1 MTDDVISPAEPASD
15 TDDVLPPA
23 EPASGTGPVNP
34 AHGYEC
40 SPWEL
45 RWRSM
50 DVDALQRTESAFALS
65 NGHIGFRGTL
75 EEAEPRGL
83 PGTYLNGF
91 YEQHELPYAEAGY
104 GYPEAGQTVVN
115 VTEGKII
122 RLLVEDEPLDMRY
135 GVADEHD
142 RVLDFRTGT
151 LRRTTVWSSPTG
163 RRVRVT
169 TERLVSFTQRAIAAI
184 RYEVEPLDED
194 LQLVVQSDLLA
205 NEPVESETHDPR
217 VAAALDSPLVGEFC
231 HAADYEAV
239 LVHRT
244 RVSGLRMAAA
254 MDHDIEVDD
263 GIRTHIQAED
273 DLARLT
279 VAVDVPK
286 GGRLRIT
293 KYLAY
298 GWSAQ
303 RSAPALRAQAEAALG
318 GARKTGWD
326 GLVEEQQQFLDDFW
340 ATSDIE
346 IEGDPELQQ
355 AVRFALFH
363 LLQAGARGESRAIP
377 GKGLTGPGY
386 DGHAFWDTET
396 FVLPV
401 LTYTTPDAARDA
413 LRWRHSTLDKAR
425 ERATQLGLHGAAFPW
440 RSINGAECSAYW
452 PAGTAAFHVSA
463 DISDAVVRYLNA
475 TGDEDFERLHGAEL
489 LVETA
494 RMWASLGHFDRHGK
508 FRIDGVTGPDEYS
521 AVADNNIYTNL
532 MARRNL
538 LAAAEVCTRR
548 PALAQELGA
557 DTTEVDTWRAAAD
570 AMVLPYDRELGI
582 HPQSEGFLEHDE
594 WDYAA
599 TEPDFYPLLLNFPYF
614 DLYRKQVVKQA
625 DLVLAL
631 HLCGDSFSPEEKARD
646 FAYYEARTVRD
657 SSLSAGTQAVIAAEV
672 GHLDLAYDYLA
683 EAALTDLHDVHNN
696 VRNGLHMASLA
707 GAWQGAVAGFG
718 GLRDH
723 GGQLSF
729 APRLPRQLGS
739 LKFRLAFRGTRFQ
752 VEITHDEAT
761 YHVLEGEP
769 LELVHHGERFTVTD
783 APVKLPIPAI
793 DPGAAPHQPLG
804 RAPARRSPD
813 RVRQFATQ
821 RK

>member
-1 MTDDVISPAEPASD
+1 MTEEEPR
-15 TDDVLPPA
+15 
-23 EPASGTGPVNP
+23 
-34 AHGYEC
+34 GYEC
-40 SPWEL
+40 APWEL
-45 RWRSM
+45 RWRGM
-50 DVDALQRTESAFALS
+50 DVDALQRTESAFAVS
-65 NGHIGFRGTL
+65 NGHIGLRGTL

-104 GYPEAGQTVVN
+104 GYPEEGQTVVN
-115 VTEGKII
+115 VTDGKII

-135 GVADEHD
+135 GAATKHD
-142 RVLDFRTGT
+142 RVLDFRKGT
-151 LRRTTVWSSPTG
+151 LCRSTEWSSPTG
-163 RRVRVT
+163 RRVRVR

-205 NEPVESETHDPR
+205 NEPIESDTSDPR
-217 VAAALDSPLVGEFC
+217 VAAALNSPLVGEF
-231 HAADYEAV
+231 HRASDYNAV
-239 LVHRT
+239 LVHQT
-244 RVSGLRMAAA
+244 RRSGLRMAAA
-254 MDHDIEVDD
+254 MDHKIEVDD
-263 GIRTHIQAED
+263 GIRARIHSEE

-293 KYLAY
+293 KFLAY

-303 RSAPALRAQAEAALG
+303 RSVPALRSQVEAALA
-318 GARKTGWD
+318 GARQTGWK
-326 GLVEEQQQFLDDFW
+326 GLATEQRQFLDDFW

-363 LLQAGARGESRAIP
+363 LLQAGARGESRAIA

-386 DGHAFWDTET
+386 DGHAFWDTES

-401 LTYTTPDAARDA
+401 LTYSMPDAARDA
-413 LRWRHSTLDKAR
+413 LRWRHSTMDKAR
-425 ERATQLGLHGAAFPW
+425 ERAHQLGLRGAAFPW

-463 DISDAVVRYLNA
+463 DIADAVLRYLNA
-475 TGDEDFERLHGAEL
+475 TGDDEFERDFGTEL
-489 LVETA
+489 LLETA
-494 RMWASLGHFDRHGK
+494 RLWASLGHHDRHGA

-521 AVADNNIYTNL
+521 AVADNNVYTNL
-532 MARRNL
+532 MAKRNL
-538 LAAAEVCTRR
+538 LAAAESCERQPDVAARF
-548 PALAQELGA
+548 G
-557 DTTEVDTWRAAAD
+557 VDTVELDSWRAAAA
-570 AMVLPYDRELGI
+570 AMFLPYDEELGV
-582 HPQSEGFLEHDE
+582 HPQSEGFLDHDE
-594 WDYAA
+594 WDYEHTDMAH
-599 TEPDFYPLLLNFPYF
+599 YPLLLHFPYF

-631 HLCGDSFSPEEKARD
+631 YLCGDSFSPEEKARN

-657 SSLSAGTQAVIAAEV
+657 SSLSAGTQAVVAAEV
-672 GHLDLAYDYLA
+672 GHLELAYDYLA

-723 GGQLSF
+723 GSTLAF
-729 APRLPRQLGS
+729 APRLPPQLDRMT
-739 LKFRLAFRGTRFQ
+739 FRLMFRGTRFQ
-752 VEITHDEAT
+752 VEIDRDQAT
-761 YHVLEGEP
+761 YHVLDGEQ
-769 LELVHHGERFTVTD
+769 LEVLHHGERVTVTAEPQRFAIPKID
-783 APVKLPIPAI
+783 AGDPPA
-793 DPGAAPHQPLG
+793 QPPG
-804 RAPARRSPD
+804 RAPMRRDSEK
-813 RVRQFATQ
+813 VRQYADPTNPVTLEG
-821 RK
+821 R

>member
-1 MTDDVISPAEPASD
+1 MTES
-15 TDDVLPPA
+15 LF
-23 EPASGTGPVNP
+23 
-34 AHGYEC
+34 HGYEV

-45 RWRSM
+45 RWHGM

-65 NGHIGFRGTL
+65 NGHIGLRGTL

-91 YEQHELPYAEAGY
+91 YEQHDLPYAETGY
-104 GYPEAGQTVVN
+104 GYPEEGQTVVN
-115 VTEGKII
+115 VTDGKII

-135 GVADEHD
+135 GQATEHD
-142 RVLDFRTGT
+142 RVLDFRKGT
-151 LRRTTVWSSPTG
+151 LTRDTVWASPTG
-163 RRVRVT
+163 RRVRVK
-169 TERLVSFTQRAIAAI
+169 TERLVSFTQRAVAAI
-184 RYEVEPLDED
+184 RYEVEPLDDE

-205 NEPVESETHDPR
+205 NEPIESDTRDPR
-217 VAAALDSPLVGEFC
+217 VAAALESPLVGEYH
-231 HAADYEAV
+231 HAEAYHAV
-239 LVHRT
+239 LVHQT
-244 RVSGLRMAAA
+244 RKSGLRMAAA
-254 MDHDIEVDD
+254 MDHKIDVSD
-263 GIRTHIQAED
+263 GVRTHIEAED

-279 VAVDVPK
+279 IAVDVPK

-293 KYLAY
+293 KFLAY

-303 RSAPALRAQAEAALG
+303 RSVPAVRAQVEAALA
-318 GARKTGWD
+318 GARQTGWK
-326 GLVEEQQQFLDDFW
+326 GLLAEQKAFLDDFW
-340 ATSDIE
+340 ETSDIE

-363 LLQAGARGESRAIP
+363 LLQAGARGETRALA

-401 LTYTTPDAARDA
+401 LTYSMPDAARDA

-425 ERATQLGLHGAAFPW
+425 ERAVQLGLRGAAFPW

-475 TGDEDFERLHGAEL
+475 TGDDEFMRTCGAEL
-489 LVETA
+489 LLETA
-494 RMWASLGHFDRHGK
+494 RMWLSLGHFDRRGR

-521 AVADNNIYTNL
+521 AVADNNVYTNL

-538 LAAAEVCTRR
+538 FYAAEIVGQHDDVAR
-548 PALAQELGA
+548 QFDVSEE
-557 DTTEVDTWRAAAD
+557 EVASWRKAAE
-570 AMVLPYDRELGI
+570 AMLVPYDEDLGV
-582 HPQSEGFLEHDE
+582 HPQSEGFLEHHE
-594 WDYAA
+594 WDFEG
-599 TEPDFYPLLLNFPYF
+599 TDPDFYPLLLNFPYF

-631 HLCGDSFSPEEKARD
+631 HLCGDSFTPEQKARD

-657 SSLSAGTQAVIAAEV
+657 SSLSAGTQAVVAAEV
-672 GHLDLAYDYLA
+672 GHLELAYDYLA

-696 VRNGLHMASLA
+696 VRNGLHLASLA
-707 GAWQGAVAGFG
+707 GAWQGTVAGFG

-723 GGQLSF
+723 GGRLTF
-729 APRLPRQLGS
+729 APRLPPQLRRIA
-739 LKFRLAFRGTRFQ
+739 FRLTFRGTRFQ
-752 VEITHDEAT
+752 VEIDGEGAT
-761 YHVLEGEP
+761 YHVITGEP
-769 LELVHHGERFTVTD
+769 LELAHHGETFTVT
-783 APVKLPIPAI
+783 AEPVRLPIPVA
-793 DPGAAPHQPLG
+793 DPGPAPVQPAG
-804 RAPARRSPD
+804 RAPVRRQPKD
-813 RVRQFATQ
+813 G
-821 RK
+821 